1 MTVPDESDVMINS
14 ATRKVSAQEPA
25 PGEGAETQLSAAL
38 WLSSWI
44 ARDSS

>member
-1 MTVPDESDVMINS
+1 MTVPDESDVMIT
-14 ATRKVSAQEPA
+14 ATQQGVGARTA

-44 ARDSS
+44 ARDCS